1 MSAGLALFCA
11 FIGVMLVLEFEHH
24 ENHLVREISTAASL
38 AVILVVLAIT
48 MLASLHRARRDPGM
62 RAHPGSLR
70 RRAAERDDGPRPGR
84 ASR

>member
-1 MSAGLALFCA
+1 MSAGLALILA
-11 FIGVMLVLEFEHH
+11 FIGVKLVLEFGHH
-24 ENHLVREISTAASL
+24 ENHSVPEITTAASL

-48 MLASLHRARRDPGM
+48 MLASLHRARRNPGI

-70 RRAAERDDGPRPGR
+70 RRAAERDDEPPPGR